1 MKLAQLVP
9 AVLLYFICNVAL
21 CQEIYKNKEFGFEA
35 EIPKDWSVYKETP
48 PPSSNYMIIAWGM
61 PKLYSE
67 MEKEEIENSVSIT
80 AIKSSSIKDAAE
92 LAEKEYKRVSGFAMK
107 VDRTKINSTED
118 VCFITSSIIK
128 FRSYVSKQYF
138 FYKKGTGYI
147 LTFTATPGTYTENEP
162 KFDEFFKSVKFD

>member
-1 MKLAQLVP
+1 
-9 AVLLYFICNVAL
+9 
-21 CQEIYKNKEFGFEA
+21 
-35 EIPKDWSVYKETP
+35 
-48 PPSSNYMIIAWGM
+48 M

-92 LAEKEYKRVSGFAMK
+92 LAEKEYKRVSAFAMK